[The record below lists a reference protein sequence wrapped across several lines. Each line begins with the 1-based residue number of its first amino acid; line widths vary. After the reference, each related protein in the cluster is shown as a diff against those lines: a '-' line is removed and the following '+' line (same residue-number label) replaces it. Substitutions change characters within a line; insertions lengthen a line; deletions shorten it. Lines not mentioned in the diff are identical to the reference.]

1 MTATAL
7 VEGKLSSI
15 MTASAKIA
23 MPEVVSVFIS
33 KYETDLYNAKS
44 DLQKRIAATKKD
56 IELLDGSATQK
67 ADFSKYAGEKLP
79 GLKLVTYV
87 SQEVNINWDEGT
99 FTGHIGLQTIV
110 KAKEKAIPHSFVYQ
124 VQQPVPKAMINER
137 QKLREGLG
145 DLQGQLQ
152 GIIGQIS
159 DMSRKERQIKARISE
174 LRLKEEGLEGFL
186 QDKQM
191 ASMLAIDYKA

>member
-33 KYETDLYNAKS
+33 KYETDLYDAKS

-67 ADFSKYAGEKLP
+67 ADFSKYAGEKLAQ
-79 GLKLVTYV
+79 LKLVTYV
-87 SQEVNINWDEGT
+87 SQEITIDWDEGI
-99 FTGHIGLQTIV
+99 FTGRIGLQTIV
-110 KAKEKAIPHSFVYQ
+110 KAKEKPVPHSFNYQ
-124 VQQPVPKAMINER
+124 VHQPVPKALINER
-137 QKLREGLG
+137 KRLREALG

-152 GIIGQIS
+152 NIIGQIS

>member
-15 MTASAKIA
+15 MTANAKIA

-33 KYETDLYNAKS
+33 KYETDLYDAKS

-79 GLKLVTYV
+79 ALKLVTYV
-87 SQEVNINWDEGT
+87 SQEIRIDWDEGI
-99 FTGHIGLQTIV
+99 FTGTIGLQTIV
-110 KAKEKAIPHSFVYQ
+110 KAKEKPVIASFGYTVT
-124 VQQPVPKAMINER
+124 QPVPKTMINER
-137 QKLREGLG
+137 KRLREALG
-145 DLQGQLQ
+145 ELQTQLQ